1 MGRYETRAE
10 IAKALGINEAE
21 AAAALN
27 EADLHP
33 PLSVADLKELA
44 HDLGRAAR
52 RTRDPFRNAF
62 LHAYQESLRRS
73 LEHTDTVAVLR
84 QAVFGKLKPP
94 VPLEKLP
101 EWVRPKKEPVAR
113 PAPVDQEWRPEVER
127 WVHELLELGYRPPF
141 ANMQEGT
148 NWIEEEKK
156 RQGPPP
162 GPVEEPR
169 TAYEAFVAR
178 ESGRW
183 TEWLVWG
190 DDQHETA
197 SCPVAPDSP
206 LDRLRRAS
214 WVLASEIGCRVPDA
228 TRHILTGAVPV
239 VPLLETHSTYEKGGY
254 QITIRVNFPWV
265 PAELVTKQYEE
276 SRRWAYELDRRYA
289 KRPKIRLRP
298 APKLARVKTF
308 VETTPRM
315 TWPQRLAQWNEEN
328 PDEPYSSWQTLQA
341 AYRRS

>member
-10 IAKALGINEAE
+10 LAKALGIEEAE
-21 AAAALN
+21 AVAALKD
-27 EADLHP
+27 ADLHL
-33 PLSVADLKELA
+33 PLSDADLKELRPC
-44 HDLGRAAR
+44 LGRAAR

-73 LEHTDTVAVLR
+73 LEHTHTVAVLR

-101 EWVRPKKEPVAR
+101 EWVRSNKPGTR
-113 PAPVDQEWRPEVER
+113 PAPAGRKLGRGAIAWTE
-127 WVHELLELGYRPPF
+127 ELLKLGYRPPF

-162 GPVEEPR
+162 GPVEKPR
-169 TAYEAFVAR
+169 TAYEAFVAKQ
-178 ESGRW
+178 SGRW
-183 TEWLVWG
+183 TEWLVWR
-190 DDQHETA
+190 DDEHETA

-214 WVLASEIGCRVPDA
+214 WVLASEIGCGVPDA
-228 TRHILTGAVPV
+228 TRHILTGAVPF
-239 VPLLETHSTYEKGGY
+239 VPLLETHSTSDHGGY

-265 PAELVTKQYEE
+265 PAELVTKRYEE
-276 SRRWAYELDRRYA
+276 WRRWAYEQDRRYA

-298 APKLARVKTF
+298 APKLAKVKTF
-308 VETTPRM
+308 VEITPGM
-315 TWPQRLAQWNEEN
+315 TWPQRLARWNEWH
-328 PDEPYSSWQTLQA
+328 PDEPYSSWQALQA